1 MVELSKAWEVYVQRS
16 FTANIRLIILGVKAN
31 EFERFFKYFGSMLTE
46 EGLCSCELK
55 SRIAMAIAA
64 FNNRKNLYTS
74 KLVLNLR
81 KKLLKC
87 YVWGTALYGAENLD
101 APGNR
106 SETPGKFRNVVLV
119 KDGGDHVD

>member
-1 MVELSKAWEVYVQRS
+1 MLLCLALKQLE
-16 FTANIRLIILGVKAN
+16 NVKC
-31 EFERFFKYFGSMLTE
+31 FKYLGSMLTDD
-46 EGLCSCELK
+46 GRCSCEIK

-74 KLVLNLR
+74 KFVLNLR

-101 APGNR
+101 ARGNR

-119 KDGGDHVD
+119 KDGRDHVD